1 MNEEVALQTWSR
13 PHTSETQG
21 TEETSHSPWTQH
33 EQGST
38 ARVLPEKRGDE
49 ESPSADPPAEAE
61 AGQAAPAQG
70 ITGLKLFG
78 ILASVT
84 LSAFLMLL
92 DGSIIGVAIPN
103 ITSQFHSIHDV
114 GWYTAAYQLSSAA
127 LQPLSGKIYTSY
139 NTKWTYLFFFFLFE
153 VGSLICGVANS
164 SSTLIGGR
172 AVAGIGSSGLLN
184 GGMTIIAGAVPL
196 EKRPVYTGIY
206 LGISQLGIVCG
217 PLIGGALT
225 QYTTWRWCFYINLPV
240 GGVVALLLLFLRVP
254 ELTKKEPF
262 SLDLVRKTIPD
273 LDLIGFSLFA
283 PAAIM
288 ALLGLYY
295 GGNEYAWDSSVVIGL
310 FVGAAATITVFGCW
324 ERYMGDRA
332 MIPTSMVSHH
342 IVWTSAIN
350 GGTLVASILVAAQY
364 LPIYFQGVRGYG
376 PAMSGVN
383 TLPGILSQLLTVIV
397 SGGLVQKLG
406 FYLPFAAAGSAI
418 SAVGNGI
425 VTMFSPS
432 TPTAKWIGYQIVLG
446 SGRGIG
452 MQMGIIAIQ
461 NLLAPE
467 KIPIGIAFMIFCQNF
482 AGAVFV
488 VVGEVIFTQQLVQQ
502 VQVHAPS
509 VSVEAAEAAGAS
521 ADSVRALV
529 PEGSPELAG
538 VLLAFS
544 NSVDK
549 VFYLLMALCLL
560 GFVAS
565 FGMGWVDIKKKAAE
579 AKARA
584 AENDEGSSV

>member
-1 MNEEVALQTWSR
+1 MNDEPVALQTWSR
-13 PHTSETQG
+13 PNTRESDARTQN
-21 TEETSHSPWTQH
+21 TEESSRTPWTQQEH
-33 EQGST
+33 GST
-38 ARVLPEKRGDE
+38 ARVIEKPGDE
-49 ESPSADPPAEAE
+49 ESSAADPPAEA
-61 AGQAAPAQG
+61 AAVQAPG
-70 ITGLKLFG
+70 VTGFKLFG

-240 GGVVALLLLFLRVP
+240 GAVVAVLLLFLRVP

-262 SLDLVRKTIPD
+262 SLALVKKTLPD
-273 LDLIGFSLFA
+273 LDLIGFTLFA

-310 FVGAAATITVFGCW
+310 FVGAAATITVFGIW
-324 ERYMGDRA
+324 EWKMGDRA

-350 GGTLVASILVAAQY
+350 GGTLVASILTASQY

-376 PAMSGVN
+376 AAMSGVN
-383 TLPGILSQLLTVIV
+383 TLPGILSQLLTVII
-397 SGGLVQKLG
+397 SGGVVQKVG
-406 FYLPFAAAGSAI
+406 YYLPFAAAGSAI
-418 SAVGNGI
+418 SAVGNGL
-425 VTMFSPS
+425 VTLFRPD
-432 TPTAKWIGYQIVLG
+432 TPTDKWIGYQIVLG

-461 NLLAPE
+461 NLLPPE
-467 KIPIGIAFMIFCQNF
+467 KIPVGIAFMIFCQNF

-488 VVGEVIFTQQLVQQ
+488 VVGEVIFTQELVKEI
-502 VQVHAPS
+502 VKYAPS

-538 VLLAFS
+538 VLMAFS
-544 NSVDK
+544 NSVNK

-560 GFVAS
+560 GFVAA
-565 FGMGWVDIKKKAAE
+565 FGMGWVDIRKNKKPAAE
-579 AKARA
+579 EEEEDK
-584 AENDEGSSV
+584 

>member
-1 MNEEVALQTWSR
+1 MEMEMDRDDVALTPQRR
-13 PHTSETQG
+13 PFTASSAANSYPEGQSDSEAVERQRPL
-21 TEETSHSPWTQH
+21 EE
-33 EQGST
+33 EEGE
-38 ARVLPEKRGDE
+38 ALRPEKSGDVE
-49 ESPSADPPAEAE
+49 DATTATTPGNAHD
-61 AGQAAPAQG
+61 

-84 LSAFLMLL
+84 LAAFLMLL

-114 GWYTAAYQLSSAA
+114 GWYTSAYQLSSAA

-139 NTKWTYLFFFFLFE
+139 STKWTYLVFFGLFE
-153 VGSLICGVANS
+153 LGSLICGVANS
-164 SSTLIGGR
+164 SNTLIGGR
-172 AVAGIGSSGLLN
+172 ALAGIGSSGLLN
-184 GGMTIIAGAVPL
+184 GGMTIIAGSVPL
-196 EKRPVYTGIY
+196 EKRPVYTGVY

-240 GGVVALLLLFLRVP
+240 GAVTAILLLFLQVP
-254 ELTKKEPF
+254 ELTSKPDF
-262 SLDLVRKTIPD
+262 SLSLVRKTIPD
-273 LDLIGFSLFA
+273 LDLLGFVLFA

-295 GGNEYAWDSSVVIGL
+295 GGNGYAWDSSVVIGL
-310 FVGAAATITVFGCW
+310 FIGALATIIVFAFW
-324 ERYMGDRA
+324 ERHMGDRA
-332 MIPTSMVSHH
+332 MIPPSMVSQR
-342 IVWTSAIN
+342 ILYTSAIN
-350 GGTLVASILVAAQY
+350 GATLVASILVASQY

-383 TLPGILSQLLTVIV
+383 ALPGILSQLLTVIL
-397 SGGLVQKLG
+397 SGVLVQRMG
-406 FYLPFAAAGSAI
+406 YYLPFAAAGSAI

-425 VTMFSPS
+425 VSMFAPD

-452 MQMGIIAIQ
+452 MQMGLIAIQ
-461 NLLAPE
+461 NLLPPQ
-467 KIPIGIAFMIFCQNF
+467 KIPVGIAFMIFCQNF

-488 VVGEVIFTQQLVQQ
+488 SVGEVIFTQQLAKQILA
-502 VQVHAPS
+502 HAPS
-509 VSVEAAEAAGAS
+509 VSVQAALDAGAS
-521 ADSVRALV
+521 ASAVRALV
-529 PEGSPELAG
+529 PSGSPDLPG

-549 VFYLLMALCLL
+549 VFYLLMALCLA
-560 GFVAS
+560 GFVAA
-565 FGMGWVDIKKKAAE
+565 FGMGWVDTRKKKEEE
-579 AKARA
+579 AK
-584 AENDEGSSV
+584 

>member
-1 MNEEVALQTWSR
+1 MLAPGATMNDSTTTIELQSR
-13 PHTSETQG
+13 PTTTDSR
-21 TEETSHSPWTQH
+21 TEILYERNR
-33 EQGST
+33 T
-38 ARVLPEKRGDE
+38 ASGEKLPGPEA
-49 ESPSADPPAEAE
+49 ESPPADPPAEAE
-61 AGQAAPAQG
+61 PSGQQ
-70 ITGLKLFG
+70 ITGIKLFA

-103 ITSQFHSIHDV
+103 ITSQFQSIHDV

-139 NTKWTYLFFFFLFE
+139 NTKWTYLVFFGLFE
-153 VGSLICGVANS
+153 LGSLICGVANS

-196 EKRPVYTGIY
+196 EKRPVYTGVY

-240 GGVVALLLLFLRVP
+240 GAVTAILLLLLHVP
-254 ELTKKEPF
+254 ELTEKPRF
-262 SLDLVRKTIPD
+262 SLDLVKRTIPE
-273 LDLIGFSLFA
+273 LDLIGFTLFA

-288 ALLGLYY
+288 ALLALYY
-295 GGNEYAWDSSVVIGL
+295 GGNEFPWDSSQVIGL
-310 FVGAAATITVFGCW
+310 FVGAGVTITVFGFW

-332 MIPTSMVSHH
+332 MIPPSMVSHH
-342 IVWTSAIN
+342 IVYTSAIN
-350 GGTLVASILVAAQY
+350 GATLVASILVAAQY

-406 FYLPFAAAGSAI
+406 YYLPFAAAGSAI
-418 SAVGNGI
+418 GAVGNGL
-425 VTMFSPS
+425 VTMFAPD

-461 NLLAPE
+461 NLLPPE
-467 KIPIGIAFMIFCQNF
+467 KIPVGIAFMIFCQNF
-482 AGAVFV
+482 AGAIFV
-488 VVGEVIFTQQLVQQ
+488 VVGEVIFTQQLVKQILA
-502 VQVHAPS
+502 HAPS
-509 VSVEAAEAAGAS
+509 VSVEAALAAGAS
-521 ADSVRALV
+521 ASSVRALV
-529 PEGSPELAG
+529 PDGSPELAG

-549 VFYLLMALCLL
+549 VFYLLMGLCLA
-560 GFVAS
+560 GFVAA
-565 FGMGWVDIKKKAAE
+565 FGMGWVDIRKNAKKPEAE
-579 AKARA
+579 S
-584 AENDEGSSV
+584 ENP